1 MAVTIVFL
9 SKALCKGVKKIS
21 KEKFKMQLVLGFN
34 KAIKFLSSLAVL
46 EQLFLRP
53 GKTVGILLCFFGD
66 FGEK

>member
-1 MAVTIVFL
+1 
-9 SKALCKGVKKIS
+9 
-21 KEKFKMQLVLGFN
+21 MQLVLGFN